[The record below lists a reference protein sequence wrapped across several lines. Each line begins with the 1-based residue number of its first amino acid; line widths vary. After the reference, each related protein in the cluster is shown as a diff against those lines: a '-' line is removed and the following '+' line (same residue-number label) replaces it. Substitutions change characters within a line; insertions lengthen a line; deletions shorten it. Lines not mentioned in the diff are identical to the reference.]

1 MEERLRIEK
10 EIYVFKSLKFKILSR
25 VYIDIKKFKVLF
37 IYIYYYIVYIEYR
50 LDFYFLKFNKNL

>member
-37 IYIYYYIVYIEYR
+37 IYIYY
-50 LDFYFLKFNKNL
+50 